1 MEGSSAQ
8 FHCVLSTARILLLG
22 TPRLRSRGSGDR
34 FYARRGEDQFLPS
47 TGHGHIHDGSLFHVD
62 NRFAVLKLDELI
74 KSDDINIDLL
84 TAYKVAREFESI
96 SLRQAVWQAG
106 DYPDRFAESARVR
119 RLAAIKAHRR
129 KSILCDSV
137 HKWAGSL

>member
-1 MEGSSAQ
+1 MEASSAQ
-8 FHCVLSTARILLLG
+8 FHCALSAARILLLG
-22 TPRLRSRGSGDR
+22 TPAFVAAGSRDR

-47 TGHGHIHDGSLFHVD
+47 TGQGHIHDVSLFHVD
-62 NRFAVLKLDELI
+62 NWLAVLKLDELI
-74 KSDDINIDLL
+74 TSDDISIDLL

-96 SLRQAVWQAG
+96 SLRQAVWPAG
-106 DYPDRFAESARVR
+106 DYPDRVVESARVR
-119 RLAAIKAHRR
+119 RLAAIKVHRR